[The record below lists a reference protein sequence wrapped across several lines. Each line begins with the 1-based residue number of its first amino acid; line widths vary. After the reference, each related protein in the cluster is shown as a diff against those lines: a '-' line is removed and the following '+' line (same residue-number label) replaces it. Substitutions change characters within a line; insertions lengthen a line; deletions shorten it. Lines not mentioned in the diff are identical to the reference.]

1 MILLLPLFGCIL
13 DFLCLLKPRHVHL
26 SHCRV
31 LMHPMQDVLELFDN
45 DLAGLYR
52 VSRDYSDSMT
62 TGCANLN
69 VSPIRR
75 RLVSSY

>member
-1 MILLLPLFGCIL
+1 
-13 DFLCLLKPRHVHL
+13 
-26 SHCRV
+26 
-31 LMHPMQDVLELFDN
+31 MHPMQDVLELFDN